1 MTNLFT
7 QFYFLSSRLQ
17 IIIPVRPRVRCE
29 SVNMKVVLVAAG
41 GQWPPPAD
49 CRDPMLEPNFSRAR
63 PGPSCVR
70 CRVWGGYTGY
80 LLYCGLYVDVVYVVD
95 TTRLW
100 DLHWTIPL
108 WLTALCCPRLSS
120 LSSAPRLWADWRR
133 ICVRAQSA
141 QCCASARWPGPAAGD
156 VPSLP
161 APLTLSFS
169 PRSSCCWLLAAGP
182 GSPPH

>member
-1 MTNLFT
+1 MASGRHLLTAVT
-7 QFYFLSSRLQ
+7 QCWNPIS
-17 IIIPVRPRVRCE
+17 PVR
-29 SVNMKVVLVAAG
+29 G
-41 GQWPPPAD
+41 PAQ
-49 CRDPMLEPNFSRAR
+49 LRAM
-63 PGPSCVR
+63 
-70 CRVWGGYTGY
+70 WGGY

-141 QCCASARWPGPAAGD
+141 QCCASARWPGPPLEMCPHCPRRSHFHFPRDPPAAG
-156 VPSLP
+156 
-161 APLTLSFS
+161 
-169 PRSSCCWLLAAGP
+169 CWLQDPGHLLTDQTLAVTE
-182 GSPPH
+182 S